1 MYGRT
6 LVLAVAAC
14 GWMVASL
21 LAFVLVSSFSF
32 FGIGLIGLLLW
43 FVCVRMDLEKDAAIG
58 SGWTPGLIQT
68 QYEARQKMSDEQR
81 AAYRHQQALGAQ
93 VAALLQASGHGA
105 GPDRRGRLRLVP
117 SLGFAEDGFAWF
129 VRNPDKR
136 PRYAQLSLVD
146 R

>member
-81 AAYRHQQALGAQ
+81 AAYRHEQSLALQSLRFFKHLGMALALIGA
-93 VAALLQASGHGA
+93 A
-105 GPDRRGRLRLVP
+105 
-117 SLGFAEDGFAWF
+117 GFAWF
-129 VRNPDKR
+129 
-136 PRYAQLSLVD
+136 QI
-146 R
+146 